1 LKKKEKQSKIKVLI
15 KKEMFKPNS
24 TAAKPVSVALSEEN
38 NYLVLKPVEEEKK
51 EEIKPET
58 SKKIEKPKLEELKQ
72 VKPVEEKKIDE
83 IEKSIETIKAEEARN
98 KEKLIDMVETDI
110 DKLMRILDEK
120 KVMNI
125 GDLSKELK
133 ISLDRLESWA
143 KTLEDHGLVEI
154 EYPII
159 GLPRVRKKEWKEES

>member
-1 LKKKEKQSKIKVLI
+1 
-15 KKEMFKPNS
+15 MFKPGQ
-24 TAAKPVSVALSEEN
+24 TTEEPVKIVVSEEN
-38 NYLVLKPVEEEKK
+38 NYLVLKPVEEKKK
-51 EEIKPET
+51 EEIKTEET
-58 SKKIEKPKLEELKQ
+58 PKTVEKPESEKLKQ
-72 VKPVEEKKIDE
+72 VKPVEEKKTEE
-83 IEKSIETIKAEEARN
+83 IEKSIETIKAEETKA
-98 KEKLIDMVETDI
+98 KDKLLDMVETDI